1 MNLLEEYK
9 ENSPPIK
16 GENVRKK
23 NFYMKDIQT
32 ELECISMRL
41 EMLNEESRRLYKLLE
56 NFKVPNTMP
65 PEEIKIKILETL
77 EKRKKEMRCE
87 IEELSIRIR
96 ELSNTEY

>member
-1 MNLLEEYK
+1 
-9 ENSPPIK
+9 
-16 GENVRKK
+16 
-23 NFYMKDIQT
+23 MKDIQT

-56 NFKVPNTMP
+56 NFKVQNTMP

-77 EKRKKEMRCE
+77 EKRKKEMRGE

>member
-1 MNLLEEYK
+1 MLSPSPLNF
-9 ENSPPIK
+9 PPIK
-16 GENVRKK
+16 GGNARKE

-65 PEEIKIKILETL
+65 PEEIKTKILETL
-77 EKRKKEMRCE
+77 EKRKKEMRGE